1 MPKEIISKFQKQ
13 YGKKKGKQIYY
24 ATANKQGRN
33 PETFKK
39 ESFDKRLDAVLEMF
53 EGNAMADLDTTNR
66 LERIELG
73 ERVGTK
79 ILINVTTHD
88 GNNFQFPINNDS
100 WANIAKQI
108 EEELLRRGYRHEEI
122 ITAPSRR

>member
-1 MPKEIISKFQKQ
+1 MPQEIISKFQKQ
-13 YGKKKGKQIYY
+13 YGKKKGKQVYY

-39 ESFDKRLDAVLEMF
+39 ESFDRRLDAVLEMF
-53 EGNAMADLDTTNR
+53 GSNVMDATNR

-79 ILINVTTHD
+79 ILINVTTND